1 MEEHVKAAKEKFD
14 EFKDGKPFH
23 LDVGDHHA
31 VVALAHKE
39 DEDDKLRLFVGK
51 KNVTLPTSAVSS
63 VGKAFRGVAKS
74 VSDLAHSFSVEE
86 RIGNAAVVGVST
98 PKSALFSTFSK
109 VEKEDEDDDSEE

>member
-1 MEEHVKAAKEKFD
+1 MEKHVKAAKEKFD
-14 EFKDGKPFH
+14 EFKGGKPFH

-39 DEDDKLRLFVGK
+39 DADDNLSLFVGK

-63 VGKAFRGVAKS
+63 VGKAFRGAVKS

-98 PKSALFSTFSK
+98 PKSAIFSTFSK
-109 VEKEDEDDDSEE
+109 TEKGDGDNSRE